1 MQIKIKN
8 KDHKRVVSNMVSL
21 FILQGSNYIL
31 PLILLPYLVHV
42 LGIEYFG
49 LLAFATATISF
60 FRGVVSYGFDLTGTQ
75 QISIHRD
82 NPKKLTEIFNAILAV
97 KFILALLSLFLLSIL
112 LLFVDKFHEHW
123 EVFLYTFIIV
133 FGDVL
138 FPVWFFQG
146 VEKMKMITYLRI
158 AQKSFLVLLVILLVH
173 NQDQY
178 TWVPLIDAIS
188 SIVVG
193 LIAIYYISKNQGIF
207 FKLPKIEHI
216 IFQFK
221 NSWHI
226 FVSNLSVFL
235 YSTVN
240 IFLLGLLTNNT
251 NVGYYSVA
259 MKIYMA
265 IRGLFTPIIQA
276 LFPFLAKKYK
286 ESQINYYNM
295 VNKLSKAYVVILA
308 LLAVITYCFSQE
320 LVGLISGKQI
330 IESENILRILAI
342 SIVFAIGSFFTPLL
356 VIKGEGKTL
365 SKITFISMII
375 NLIFVYPAI
384 YFEGIYGL
392 TLLFLLVQIIQA
404 TLQIWYNKEIY
415 FGKTI

>member
-1 MQIKIKN
+1 MIKN
-8 KDHKRVVSNMVSL
+8 KDYQRIASNMLSL

-31 PLILLPYLVHV
+31 PLILLPYLVRV

-60 FRGVVSYGFDLTGTQ
+60 FRGVVSYGFDLSGTQ

-82 NPKKLTEIFNAILAV
+82 DPKKLTEIFNAILAV
-97 KFILALLSLFLLSIL
+97 KFILALLSFMLLAIL
-112 LLFVDKFHEHW
+112 LLFIDKFHEHW

-138 FPVWFFQG
+138 FPIWFFQG
-146 VEKMKMITYLRI
+146 IEKMKMITYLRI
-158 AQKSFLVLLVILLVH
+158 IQKAFLVLLVIVLVH
-173 NQDQY
+173 NKEQY
-178 TWVPLIDAIS
+178 TWVPIIDGIGA
-188 SIVVG
+188 IVVG
-193 LIAIYYISKNQGIF
+193 LVAIYYIAKHQGVF
-207 FKLPKIEHI
+207 LKLPKSEDI
-216 IFQFK
+216 IFQFR

-235 YSTVN
+235 YSSVN
-240 IFLLGLLTNNT
+240 TFLLGLLTNNT
-251 NVGYYSVA
+251 AVGYYSIA

-265 IRGLFTPIIQA
+265 IRGLFTPVIQA

-286 ESQINYYNM
+286 DNQMNYYKT
-295 VNKLSKAYVVILA
+295 VSKLSKAYFVILA
-308 LLAVITYCFSQE
+308 FLAIGTYFFSQE
-320 LVGLISGKQI
+320 LVHLISGKAMT
-330 IESENILRILAI
+330 ESENILKILAI
-342 SIVFAIGSFFTPLL
+342 SIVFAIGSFFTSLL

-365 SKITFISMII
+365 SKITFVSMII

-392 TLLFLLVQIIQA
+392 AILFLLVQIIQA

-415 FGKTI
+415 MGKTV